1 VSLPRLTIIP
11 AGAGSGKT
19 HTIQERLG
27 RWVVENEVAPDRI
40 VAVTFTEAAAAEL
53 RERIGAEL
61 LRLDRVEDALRLDQA
76 YISTIHGFGL
86 RVLTEFAFEARTS
99 PQPRLLNEDEQNAL
113 IRLAV
118 ARTEKADEIMSNLA
132 AYGYVYD
139 FGSKKSA
146 EDLFRDDL
154 LRVVE
159 LLRSVGWREHSGAY
173 AEQAAAWITER
184 YGPLEDAGPLSGALR
199 RSVAALLEEFPEG
212 LASRYPDNKSAT
224 EALQK
229 DFRNLHAAHAGDALD
244 GDWKLWQSLRDLRQ
258 SKRGSALPDG
268 YDDRAAAVMAAAGA
282 LPRHPGPLAHARRHI
297 DALLAAGQEV
307 LVHYGTAKRE
317 AGLVDYS
324 DMIAMAGQLLREQ
337 PAVLATLVSRVD
349 CLVVDEFQDTN
360 PLQFA
365 LLWQLAAAGVPTIV
379 VGDLK
384 QAIMGF
390 QGADPRLFDAL
401 QVQSA
406 AACEPLTRNWRSQP
420 RLMAFVN
427 AIGPGLFGAE
437 YVPLTP
443 QRADSQPVPLE
454 IVSFPVKAKK
464 KYHQVRAVA
473 MGRRLKALID
483 DPEQRIE
490 DRRTGNARR
499 PRGGDIAVLCPTHGM
514 IAEYADVLRAQG
526 LTVRVQADGWYTSRV
541 VEIAR
546 NALAYLAN
554 PADRH
559 AALYLAVTELGSLDL
574 ADALRQLMDT
584 GRCAEPLLAKL
595 DQLAAGAA
603 ERTVYALVADT
614 LAALGLFDR
623 VAHWPDG
630 EQARANLLRLLAE
643 AGEFMDANR
652 EALAHGG
659 FHGAGIQTFLAW
671 LAARVELKDGDRQPE
686 PRVLDEDAIVLT
698 TWHSSKGR
706 EWPIV
711 AVCGLDKSVEARL
724 PDLGL
729 GYTTFEDLTRVLE
742 RARIEYA
749 PKFAAPETNDQFLA
763 ELNVL
768 AETEARRLLY
778 VALTRARDKLVL
790 EWSGYLAG
798 KDGPNYWSILT
809 GSCAMSL
816 GKDRV
821 CLGDAE
827 FPCAVI
833 AGGSEWPEDLV
844 LDAVPTVTELPLI
857 GRRAIQAG
865 EWPIALTPDSQ
876 TPSVLALEGAPAPLA
891 PAVGLRIE
899 RYRDGFRLDVGL
911 SGVAFGTF
919 LHRCFEVL
927 GTRPDL
933 ADKIATLTGVAID
946 REQLREV
953 TAAVAQ
959 FEAWLQ
965 STFPRATVLREWPL
979 LHVNNR
985 GTVVSGT
992 ADLIV
997 QTTAGAWIIDHKSDP
1012 IDDPLPSYL
1021 TYEPQLA
1028 AYASALAASGNKVA
1042 GTAIHW
1048 IRRGEVV
1055 LQRLGETIPTGA
1067 AQLGLRAP

>member
-1 VSLPRLTIIP
+1 
-11 AGAGSGKT
+11 
-19 HTIQERLG
+19 
-27 RWVVENEVAPDRI
+27 
-40 VAVTFTEAAAAEL
+40 
-53 RERIGAEL
+53 
-61 LRLDRVEDALRLDQA
+61 
-76 YISTIHGFGL
+76 
-86 RVLTEFAFEARTS
+86 
-99 PQPRLLNEDEQNAL
+99 
-113 IRLAV
+113 
-118 ARTEKADEIMSNLA
+118 
-132 AYGYVYD
+132 
-139 FGSKKSA
+139 
-146 EDLFRDDL
+146 
-154 LRVVE
+154 
-159 LLRSVGWREHSGAY
+159 
-173 AEQAAAWITER
+173 
-184 YGPLEDAGPLSGALR
+184 
-199 RSVAALLEEFPEG
+199 
-212 LASRYPDNKSAT
+212 
-224 EALQK
+224 
-229 DFRNLHAAHAGDALD
+229 
-244 GDWKLWQSLRDLRQ
+244 
-258 SKRGSALPDG
+258 
-268 YDDRAAAVMAAAGA
+268 
-282 LPRHPGPLAHARRHI
+282 
-297 DALLAAGQEV
+297 
-307 LVHYGTAKRE
+307 
-317 AGLVDYS
+317 
-324 DMIAMAGQLLREQ
+324 
-337 PAVLATLVSRVD
+337 
-349 CLVVDEFQDTN
+349 
-360 PLQFA
+360 
-365 LLWQLAAAGVPTIV
+365 
-379 VGDLK
+379 
-384 QAIMGF
+384 
-390 QGADPRLFDAL
+390 
-401 QVQSA
+401 
-406 AACEPLTRNWRSQP
+406 
-420 RLMAFVN
+420 
-427 AIGPGLFGAE
+427 
-437 YVPLTP
+437 
-443 QRADSQPVPLE
+443 
-454 IVSFPVKAKK
+454 
-464 KYHQVRAVA
+464 
-473 MGRRLKALID
+473 LID

-584 GRCAEPLLAKL
+584 GRCAEPLLGKL
-595 DQLAAGAA
+595 DQLAAGVA

-614 LAALGLFDR
+614 LAALGLFDA

-749 PKFAAPETNDQFLA
+749 PKFAAPETNDQFLT

-798 KDGPNYWSILT
+798 KDGPTYWSILT
-809 GSCAMSL
+809 GSCAMAL

-821 CLGDAE
+821 YLGDAV

-844 LDAVPTVTELPLI
+844 LDAVPTVTELSLI
-857 GRRAIQAG
+857 GRRAIQA
-865 EWPIALTPDSQ
+865 EKWLTALTPDSQ
-876 TPSVLALEGAPAPLA
+876 TPSALALGGAPALLPTVA
-891 PAVGLRIE
+891 GLQVE
-899 RYRDGFRLDVGL
+899 CYRDALQLDVGL
-911 SGVAFGTF
+911 GGAAFGTF

-927 GTRPDL
+927 GMRPDL
-933 ADKIATLTGVAID
+933 ADRLATLTGVAID

-953 TAAVAQ
+953 TAAVAR
-959 FEAWLQ
+959 F
-965 STFPRATVLREWPL
+965 SRPSRGPRC
-979 LHVNNR
+979 
-985 GTVVSGT
+985 
-992 ADLIV
+992 
-997 QTTAGAWIIDHKSDP
+997 
-1012 IDDPLPSYL
+1012 
-1021 TYEPQLA
+1021 
-1028 AYASALAASGNKVA
+1028 SGNGRSCMSTTEA
-1042 GTAIHW
+1042 RSCPEPRT
-1048 IRRGEVV
+1048 
-1055 LQRLGETIPTGA
+1055 
-1067 AQLGLRAP
+1067 

>member
-1 VSLPRLTIIP
+1 MSLPRLTIIP

-27 RWVVENEVAPDRI
+27 RWVVEKKVAPDRI

-118 ARTEKADEIMSNLA
+118 ARTERADAVMSNLA

-154 LRVVE
+154 LKVVE
-159 LLRSVGWREHSGAY
+159 LLRSVGWREDSEAY
-173 AEQAAAWITER
+173 ATQAAAWIVER
-184 YGPLEDAGPLSGALR
+184 YGKLEDAGPLSDTLR
-199 RSVAALLEEFPEG
+199 RSVAALLGEYPES
-212 LASRYPDNKSAT
+212 LASLYPDNKSAT

-229 DFRNLHAAHAGDALD
+229 DFRNLHTAHAGDALER
-244 GDWKLWQSLRDLRQ
+244 DWKLWQSLRELRQ
-258 SKRGSALPDG
+258 SKKGSALPGG
-268 YDDRAAAVMAAAGA
+268 YDDRAAAVMAAAA
-282 LPRHPGPLAHARRHI
+282 VLPRHPGPLAHARRHI
-297 DALLAAGQEV
+297 EALLAAGQEV
-307 LVHYGTAKRE
+307 LVHYGAAKRE

-324 DMIAMAGQLLREQ
+324 DMIAMAGQLLRER
-337 PAVLATLVSRVD
+337 PEVLATLVSRVD

-420 RLMAFVN
+420 RLMTFVN
-427 AIGPGLFGAE
+427 AIGPGLFGAD
-437 YVPLTP
+437 YVALTP

-464 KYHQVRAVA
+464 KYHQVRAVTV
-473 MGRRLKALID
+473 GRRLKALID
-483 DPEQRIE
+483 DPDQRIE

-499 PRGGDIAVLCPTHGM
+499 PRGSDIAVLCPTHGM
-514 IAEYADVLRAQG
+514 IAEYADVLRALG

-559 AALYLAVTELGSLDL
+559 AALYLAVTELGSLNL

-584 GRCAEPLLAKL
+584 GRCAEPLLGKL
-595 DQLAAGAA
+595 DQLAAGVA

-614 LAALGLFDR
+614 LAALGLFDA

-763 ELNVL
+763 ELNVI

-790 EWSGYLAG
+790 EWPGYLAG
-798 KDGPNYWSILT
+798 KDGPHYWSILT
-809 GSCAMSL
+809 ESCALSL
-816 GKDRV
+816 GTDRISIGETE
-821 CLGDAE
+821 C
-827 FPCAVI
+827 PCAVI
-833 AGGSEWPEDLV
+833 AGGSEWPEDLE
-844 LDAVPTVTELPLI
+844 LGAVPAVTELPCV
-857 GRRAIQAG
+857 GRRAIKAG
-865 EWPIALTPDSQ
+865 ELPTTLTPDSQ
-876 TPSVLALEGAPAPLA
+876 TPSAQALEGVRASLGPFAN
-891 PAVGLRIE
+891 LRVE
-899 RYRDGFRLDVGL
+899 RYRDGLQLDVGL
-911 SGVAFGTF
+911 SGAAYGTF

-927 GTRPDL
+927 GTRPNL
-933 ADKIATLTGVAID
+933 VDKMATLTRVAID
-946 REQLREV
+946 GEQLREV

-959 FEAWLQ
+959 FETWLQ
-965 STFPRATVLREWPL
+965 SSFPGGAVLREWPL
-979 LHVNNR
+979 LHVNDH

-997 QTTAGAWIIDHKSDP
+997 RTPQGAWIIDHKSDP
-1012 IDDPLPSYL
+1012 IEDPAQAYL
-1021 TYEPQLA
+1021 TYAPQLA
-1028 AYASALAASGNKVA
+1028 AYAAALDAAGISVV

-1055 LQRLGETIPTGA
+1055 LKPGGCT
-1067 AQLGLRAP
+1067 